1 MTETNRI
8 EYNRV
13 LTPELDIEKYSF
25 LELQRGWKGISI
37 EHVERLASNKEVE
50 SYSKSLKLVII
61 CKKVM
66 SFS

>member
-8 EYNRV
+8 EYNRE

-37 EHVERLASNKEVE
+37 EHVEKLASDKEIE
-50 SYSKSLKLVII
+50 SYSKSLKIGDY
-61 CKKVM
+61 CKNRN
-66 SFS
+66 SI